1 MKRSIKKKL
10 ILAIGI
16 IIIISSSLGLIGI
29 YSIVNKNEENY
40 IAEDISNVAD
50 FSKNYIYTE
59 KVLREIKNPFNLAN
73 TINNLFDVY
82 VFINLENEI
91 ASSGKL
97 LSNKHI
103 ESFKLE
109 NDKTKSKLNLYKKY
123 NSMVG
128 TLYYPIYIDGE
139 YYGDLILQKDYS
151 KIHILNRT
159 IIVGVAI
166 ILILI
171 AIILILLIYFIIR
184 KTIKPLEELTKA
196 MVAFGNYEKIESLKA
211 ESNDEIGELTTEFNN
226 MKDNIL
232 TLQDTS
238 KEFFNNATH
247 ELKTPLTVIRGYTQ
261 LLEDEL
267 EDEDSVSMLKS
278 IENETGKM
286 NELIQNILTLSKAEM
301 PLNIEKEE
309 INIKCLIEDILNLFN
324 GVIKLNNYKINLD
337 LEDVNIVSIKEDM
350 RTIVSN
356 LIDNSIKYSEDN
368 VINIKLS
375 SKSLVIC
382 NRCGVIKEDIKDRL
396 LHPFIKGEHSKKHTN
411 GTGLGL
417 YLCKKI
423 GEKNNFKLTYKINNE
438 WITFKLEF

>member
-1 MKRSIKKKL
+1 
-10 ILAIGI
+10 I

-40 IAEDISNVAD
+40 IVEDINNVAD

-59 KVLREIKNPFNLAN
+59 KVLREVKNPFNLAN

-82 VFINLENEI
+82 VFINLENEV

-103 ESFKLE
+103 ESFKSE

-128 TLYYPIYIDGE
+128 TLYYPIYIDSE

-151 KIHILNRT
+151 KIHMLNTT

-166 ILILI
+166 VLILI
-171 AIILILLIYFIIR
+171 AIILIFLIYFIIR

-211 ESNDEIGELTTEFNN
+211 ETNDEIGELTIEFNN

-238 KEFFNNATH
+238 TEFFNNVTH

-261 LLEDEL
+261 LLEDEF
-267 EDEDSVSMLKS
+267 EDEDLVSMLKS

-286 NELIQNILTLSKAEM
+286 NDLIQNILTLSKAEM

-309 INIKCLIEDILNLFN
+309 INIKYLIEDILNLFN

-337 LEDVNIVSIKEDM
+337 LEDINIVSIKEDV

-356 LIDNSIKYSEDN
+356 LIDNAIKYSEDN

-382 NRCGVIKEDIKDRL
+382 NKCGVINEDIKDRL
-396 LHPFIKGEHSKKHTN
+396 
-411 GTGLGL
+411 
-417 YLCKKI
+417 
-423 GEKNNFKLTYKINNE
+423 
-438 WITFKLEF
+438 

>member
-10 ILAIGI
+10 IRAIGI

-59 KVLREIKNPFNLAN
+59 KILREIKNPFNLAN

-82 VFINLENEI
+82 VFINLENEV

-97 LSNKHI
+97 LSNKQI
-103 ESFKLE
+103 ESFKSE

-159 IIVGVAI
+159 IIFGVAI

-171 AIILILLIYFIIR
+171 ALILILLIYFIIR

-196 MVAFGNYEKIESLKA
+196 MVAFGNYEEIESLKA
-211 ESNDEIGELTTEFNN
+211 ETNDEIGELTIEFNN

-232 TLQDTS
+232 TLQDAS

-267 EDEDSVSMLKS
+267 EDEDSVSMLNSYDIFNKLDS
-278 IENETGKM
+278 KICTTYRTSTEKIATQTTKTIEN
-286 NELIQNILTLSKAEM
+286 L
-301 PLNIEKEE
+301 
-309 INIKCLIEDILNLFN
+309 
-324 GVIKLNNYKINLD
+324 
-337 LEDVNIVSIKEDM
+337 
-350 RTIVSN
+350 
-356 LIDNSIKYSEDN
+356 
-368 VINIKLS
+368 
-375 SKSLVIC
+375 
-382 NRCGVIKEDIKDRL
+382 
-396 LHPFIKGEHSKKHTN
+396 
-411 GTGLGL
+411 
-417 YLCKKI
+417 
-423 GEKNNFKLTYKINNE
+423 
-438 WITFKLEF
+438 